1 MDIHRR
7 SSTATDISIQNNHY
21 QHHNHQQPVFIP
33 GTSLDSSSA
42 AAHSLA
48 MSAPANMGYEYTSF
62 SQHAQA
68 IPSIENVSATNTS
81 TSNSLA
87 RSFEDD
93 YTVQM
98 K

>member
-7 SSTATDISIQNNHY
+7 SSAATDISIQNSHY
-21 QHHNHQQPVFIP
+21 QHSNNQQPVFIP
-33 GTSLDSSSA
+33 GTSLDSTSA

-48 MSAPANMGYEYTSF
+48 MSAPADMGYEYASF
-62 SQHAQA
+62 SQQQT
-68 IPSIENVSATNTS
+68 IPSIENVSTSNTS
-81 TSNSLA
+81 ASNSLA
-87 RSFEDD
+87 KSFEDD

>member
-7 SSTATDISIQNNHY
+7 SSTATDISIQNSHY
-21 QHHNHQQPVFIP
+21 QNQQPVFIP
-33 GTSLDSSSA
+33 GTSLDSTSA

-62 SQHAQA
+62 SQHAQT
-68 IPSIENVSATNTS
+68 IPSIENGISASHTS
-81 TSNSLA
+81 ASNSLA